1 MQTSLPRRSYD
12 YRIREAIC
20 ESHDPGLFPEL
31 NIPNSTIRSWLHRG
45 VPDVVT
51 SGLGV
56 GDRSEL
62 LAENRELR
70 RRVALL
76 GAMVG
81 VLVVLLRVSKS
92 RLDFDRVPED
102 DPKRVL
108 LRAIERSKKVMPL
121 TAVLRMAGISH
132 SRYHSW
138 CRVAQG
144 CDLEDQPSC
153 PKTVPTRLTAE
164 EVETIGE
171 MVEDGDYRFMSIR
184 ALALHAQR
192 AGKVFESPSTWY
204 DLVRRKSWRRPRKRL
219 YPAEPKIGVRAN
231 SPGELLHLD
240 VTIIRLLDGTR
251 TYLHAI
257 IDNYSRRI
265 LSWTLEARLG
275 TGATCRVLRDAAKE
289 VIGNVGG
296 TLVVTDAGS
305 ENVNRDVD
313 VELDDS
319 NLERVLAQID
329 VTYSNSIIEAFWR
342 SLKHSW
348 LYLHGLESEP
358 ELRRLI
364 AFYVQAHNGVMPH
377 SAFDGQTPDEVYFG
391 RGGEVAAELA
401 VGRARARDARLARNR
416 AARCGVCTGRGG

>member
-92 RLDFDRVPED
+92 RLDFERVPED
-102 DPKRVL
+102 GSKRVL

-192 AGKVFESPSTWY
+192 AGKVFASPSTWY
-204 DLVRRKSWRRPRKRL
+204 DLVRRRSWRRPRKRL
-219 YPAEPKIGVRAN
+219 YAAKPKIGVRAN

-289 VIGNVGG
+289 VVGNVGG
-296 TLVVTDAGS
+296 TLVV
-305 ENVNRDVD
+305 R
-313 VELDDS
+313 
-319 NLERVLAQID
+319 
-329 VTYSNSIIEAFWR
+329 
-342 SLKHSW
+342 
-348 LYLHGLESEP
+348 
-358 ELRRLI
+358 
-364 AFYVQAHNGVMPH
+364 
-377 SAFDGQTPDEVYFG
+377 
-391 RGGEVAAELA
+391 
-401 VGRARARDARLARNR
+401 
-416 AARCGVCTGRGG
+416 